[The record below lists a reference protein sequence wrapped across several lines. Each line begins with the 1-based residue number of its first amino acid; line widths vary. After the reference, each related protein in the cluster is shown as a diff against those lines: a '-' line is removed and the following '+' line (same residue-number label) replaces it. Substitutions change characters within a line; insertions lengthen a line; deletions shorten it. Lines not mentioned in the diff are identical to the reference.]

1 MADGLFEQIKKNT
14 KQPLPKEWASILE
27 PGTASYE
34 MAVLLNAQN
43 KLPSIAFNADMLEN
57 GTYSKSDNA
66 LVLNPTLSSPDKKN
80 VLAHE
85 LTHALNY
92 KMQEEARALF
102 GKSRRQGEE
111 SLSQPE
117 KQFYS
122 AWNKL
127 DPDFS
132 KLSKF
137 NYPVEGYNQ
146 YRHSFTEAPAFAVG
160 RMEDP
165 RKSLT
170 RGEYWETSPAGGH
183 VDATLAQEQAIL
195 RDLYAR
201 KQQPTTPWYK
211 DPFGFSIK

>member
-1 MADGLFEQIKKNT
+1 MAGLFEQIKQNT
-14 KQPLPKEWASILE
+14 KQDLPPEWKKLLQ

-57 GTYSKSDNA
+57 GTYSKADNA

-80 VLAHE
+80 ALAHE

-102 GKSRRQGEE
+102 GKSRRQGED
-111 SLSQPE
+111 SLSQSE
-117 KQFYS
+117 QQFYN

-132 KLSKF
+132 KLQKF
-137 NYPVEGYNQ
+137 NYPVQGYNQ

-165 RKSLT
+165 RQSLT
-170 RGEYWETSPAGGH
+170 RTEYWNTSPAGPH
-183 VDATLAQEQAIL
+183 VDATIAQEQAIL

-201 KQQPTTPWYK
+201 KQQPSTPWWK
-211 DPFGFSIK
+211 DPFGFTIK